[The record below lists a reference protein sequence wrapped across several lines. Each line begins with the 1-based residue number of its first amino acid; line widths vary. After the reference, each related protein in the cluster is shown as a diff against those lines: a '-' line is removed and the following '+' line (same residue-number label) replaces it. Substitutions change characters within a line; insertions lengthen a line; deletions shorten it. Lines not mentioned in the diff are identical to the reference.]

1 MILRRRAKTIP
12 VKPSGKTRL
21 AVFFLLFFLPAVA
34 AAQANSPAP
43 DVAVNPPEAETQA
56 EAQAEAQAR
65 AYYHYT
71 LGHMYEEMA
80 QLFRRSDYMR
90 LAIEEYREALE
101 YDPDSA
107 MLVVEL
113 ADAYRRSG
121 RIQEAVR
128 EARQV
133 LEKDPDS
140 LAAHRLLGHVY
151 YQTLGELQPDRAGMR
166 TLGLAIEEYEHV
178 TRLAPGDTEAWL
190 TLARLHRM
198 NNDIEGAEAA
208 LKRLLEMEPQ
218 SEAALA
224 GLALLYSDQG
234 DYEEAIALL
243 EGAAQGSSSSKLLA
257 SLAYAYEQA
266 EDYENAIQTYHRALR
281 RDQENLEI
289 RRRLAETLLEAERL
303 EEALVEYRAL
313 AEAQPDDAQIYM
325 RISAIYRHQRRYD
338 EARAALER
346 AKRLAPDSLE
356 IGFQESFLY
365 EVQGDFE
372 GAIEVLSEMVA
383 RMTRVSGDYNEAEAS
398 SRGIVLERLGTLHR
412 QVENFDGAIEI
423 FELLLPLGEEQAQRG
438 TLQLAET
445 LRQARRLE
453 EAAAMAR
460 QGVARFPEEPGLKL
474 QLANLVS
481 DLGDLEQAV
490 QIVESLLEESES
502 DRRAYLALTQIYEG
516 HKRFPEAEEAL
527 AQAEQLSGFDRE
539 REQVHFLRGALYERQ
554 KEYERAEEEF
564 RLVLEMNPESAVT
577 LNYLG
582 YMLADNNSKLE
593 ESVELVERALEIE
606 PYNGAYLDSLGWAY
620 FRLEQYGKAEE
631 YLLRAVNR
639 LSRDPTI
646 HDHLGD
652 LYYAT
657 GRLRLALEAWERAY
671 QEWQRVPETEFD
683 HEAFARL
690 EEKLHDLK
698 VRLARETQKAT
709 SLP

>member
-1 MILRRRAKTIP
+1 MMKT
-12 VKPSGKTRL
+12 GL
-21 AVFFLLFFLPAVA
+21 AVFFLLFFLPAA
-34 AAQANSPAP
+34 ATAQGNSPAP
-43 DVAVNPPEAETQA
+43 DVAVNAPEAET
-56 EAQAEAQAR
+56 EAEAQAR

-107 MLVVEL
+107 ALVVEL

-133 LEKDPDS
+133 LEKDPDN

-151 YQTLGELQPDRAGMR
+151 YQTLGELRPDRAGMR
-166 TLGLAIEEYEHV
+166 TLGLAIEEYEQV
-178 TRLAPGDTEAWL
+178 TRLAPRDTEAWL
-190 TLARLHRM
+190 TLARLRRM

-208 LKRLLEMEPQ
+208 LKKLLEMEPQ
-218 SEAALA
+218 SEQALA

-243 EGAAQGSSSSKLLA
+243 EEAAQGSSSSKLLA

-281 RDQENLEI
+281 RDQDNLEI

-303 EEALVEYRAL
+303 DEALAEYRAL
-313 AEAQPDDAQIYM
+313 AEAQPDDAQLYM
-325 RISAIYRHQRRYD
+325 RISQIYRHQHRYE
-338 EARAALER
+338 EARAALEQ

-372 GAIEVLSEMVA
+372 GAIEVLTEMVA
-383 RMTRVSGDYNEAEAS
+383 RMTRASGEYNEAEAR
-398 SRGIVLERLGTLHR
+398 SRGIVLERLGVLHR
-412 QVENFDGAIEI
+412 EVEDFDAAVEV
-423 FELLLPLGEEQAQRG
+423 FQLLRPLGEEQAQRAS
-438 TLQLAET
+438 LQVAET

-453 EAAAMAR
+453 EAAATAR
-460 QGVARFPEEPGLKL
+460 EGVARFPEEPGLKL

-490 QIVESLLEESES
+490 QIVESVLEGTDS

-516 HKRFPEAEEAL
+516 HKRYPEAEEAL
-527 AQAEQLSGFDRE
+527 AQVELLSGSDRE

-564 RLVLEMNPESAVT
+564 RRVLEMNPESAIT

-582 YMLADNNSKLE
+582 YMLADNNTKLE
-593 ESVELVERALEIE
+593 EAVKLVERALEIE

-631 YLLRAVNR
+631 YLLRAVER

-657 GRLRLALEAWERAY
+657 GRLRLAL
-671 QEWQRVPETEFD
+671 
-683 HEAFARL
+683 
-690 EEKLHDLK
+690 
-698 VRLARETQKAT
+698 KA
-709 SLP
+709 